1 VIKGSTT
8 WYNALT
14 NRLGGNFGLVRSS
27 RSGGLRERKKQETR
41 KALSQAASRLVLER
55 GLENVLLEDIAS
67 AANVSPRT
75 FNNYFSSKVEAIC
88 AIRMDRAEQIG
99 ATLRARPAD
108 EPLWDALTAAVLEHH
123 EGADQTLDEQQ
134 MRRIRLLG
142 TAPELRGET
151 LRIGAAMQR
160 ALAEALADRTGTDVE
175 QDMLPMILAGAVTA
189 ASGVAMRCWLDADPP
204 CPLRP
209 LLQRALHDLLSA
221 FAQPGQTGGRG

>member
-1 VIKGSTT
+1 MTADSL
-8 WYNALT
+8 A
-14 NRLGGNFGLVRSS
+14 RSS

-41 KALSQAASRLVLER
+41 KALSQAALRLVLER
-55 GLENVLLEDIAS
+55 GLENVLVEDVAS

-88 AIRMDRAEQIG
+88 AIPMDRAEQIG
-99 ATLRARPAD
+99 ATLRERPSG
-108 EPLWDALTAAVLEHH
+108 ELLWDALTAAVLEHY

-160 ALAEALADRTGTDVE
+160 ALAEAIADRTGTDVE

-189 ASGVAMRCWLDADPP
+189 ATGVAMRRWLDADPP

-209 LLQRALHDLLSA
+209 LLQRALHDLSSA
-221 FAQPGQTGGRG
+221 LAQPDQIGGRG

>member
-1 VIKGSTT
+1 VTT
-8 WYNALT
+8 E
-14 NRLGGNFGLVRSS
+14 SS
-27 RSGGLRERKKQETR
+27 ARNPRSGGLRERKKQETR
-41 KALSQAASRLVLER
+41 TALSQAALRLVLER
-55 GLENVLLEDIAS
+55 GLENVLVEDIAA

-99 ATLRARPAD
+99 ATLRSRPPD
-108 EPLWDALTAAVLEHH
+108 EPLWDALTAAVLQHY

-142 TAPELRGET
+142 TAPELHGEN
-151 LRIGAAMQR
+151 LRVSAAMQR
-160 ALAEALADRTGTDVE
+160 ALAEAIADRTGTDVE

-189 ASGVAMRCWLDADPP
+189 ASGVAMRRWLDADPP

-209 LLQRALHDLLSA
+209 LLQRALHELASA
-221 FAQPGQTGGRG
+221 LAQPDQTEGHR